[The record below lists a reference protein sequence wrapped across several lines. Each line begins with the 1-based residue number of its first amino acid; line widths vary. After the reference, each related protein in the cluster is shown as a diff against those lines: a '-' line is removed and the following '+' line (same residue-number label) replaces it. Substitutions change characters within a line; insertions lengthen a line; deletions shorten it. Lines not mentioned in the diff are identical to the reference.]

1 MDSRVREDDREDN
14 DKPALVE
21 CRLFIL
27 NTKYFILYTIVSHH
41 IYHTEAII
49 LNTKPVG
56 EAGKFV
62 YVLTRELGLISAK
75 AQGIRLINSKLRY
88 SLQDFSLT
96 EVSLVRGKEVWRLTG
111 AKLIQKNNLL
121 KTYPD
126 NFCVLLRLSKLL
138 LRLLHGE
145 EKNEK
150 LFDIFFKTMSFLEQP
165 FTMSELKTLEIIAVL
180 RILRSLGYFGQEKSL
195 EQFAEGTGWN
205 RELLTEFLPMQVK
218 ALVLINNALK
228 ETQL

>member
-1 MDSRVREDDREDN
+1 M
-14 DKPALVE
+14 
-21 CRLFIL
+21 
-27 NTKYFILYTIVSHH
+27 SHH

-49 LNTKPVG
+49 LNSKPVG

-75 AQGIRLINSKLRY
+75 AQGVRLLNSKLRF

-111 AKLIQKNNLL
+111 AKLIKKNNLL
-121 KTYPD
+121 KNYPD
-126 NFCVLLRLSKLL
+126 NFLVIFRLGKLL

-150 LFDIFFKTMSFLEQP
+150 LFELFFQTLTFLDQP
-165 FTMSELKTLEIIAVL
+165 LTLAELKTLEIIAVL
-180 RILRSLGYFGQEKSL
+180 RILRTLGYFGQEKSL
-195 EQFAEGTGWN
+195 ENFADNLDWN
-205 RELLTEFLPMQVK
+205 KEILQGFSSKQAK